1 MNFKKI
7 YHECLGN
14 CIFFDNGFVEV
25 GIPLEYGIRIGHF
38 SLVGKN
44 NVFFEQPADMQDLTT
59 EHGWRVRGGHRLWLA
74 PESEKVYYPD
84 NDPIGY
90 QLLENGVE
98 LFQREDPWL
107 HVQKTVTLCFADDYK
122 VEVHHRIKN
131 MSEDVIEASLWAVTS
146 VVGGGVQ
153 YIDFQ
158 NREGGMDHWHRIS
171 MWDYTNLGDK
181 RAKYF
186 ADGIK
191 LTHMPVKEKYK
202 IGVGHPYGA
211 VRYEME
217 DVTFIKDFTV
227 LPDEKYPDG
236 NVSYETF
243 LCRHMVEME
252 SLSPIQKIKPGD
264 WAEHS
269 ETWELRQR

>member
-1 MNFKKI
+1 MNLKKI
-7 YHECLGN
+7 YHDCLGT
-14 CIFFDNGFVEV
+14 CIFLDNGFVEV

-38 SLVGKN
+38 SLVGKQN
-44 NVFFEQPADMQDLTT
+44 IFFEQPADMQELTT
-59 EHGWRVRGGHRLWLA
+59 EKGWRVRGGHRLWLA

-84 NDPIGY
+84 NEPISY

-98 LFQREDPWL
+98 LSQREDPWL
-107 HVQKTVTLCFADDYK
+107 HIQKTVTLCFIDDYK
-122 VEVHHRIKN
+122 VEVHHRVKN
-131 MSEDVIEASLWAVTS
+131 MSQEVIEASLWAVTS

-158 NREGGMDHWHRIS
+158 SREGGMDPWHRIS
-171 MWDYTNLGDK
+171 MWDYTDLGDK

-186 ADGIK
+186 ADGIQ

-227 LPDEKYPDG
+227 LLDEKYPDG

-252 SLSPIQKIKPGD
+252 SLSPLQKIKPGD

-269 ETWELRQR
+269 ETWELRPR